1 MTILYEKQNPVRNVI
16 VVKCQNTE
24 SIILLYSN
32 DDKYKSSKIICQF
45 ILCLNFMSLISFTM
59 CLY

>member
-1 MTILYEKQNPVRNVI
+1 MTILYEKQNPLRNVI
-16 VVKCQNTE
+16 VVKCQNTK

-32 DDKYKSSKIICQF
+32 DDKYKSSKIICWF
-45 ILCLNFMSLISFTM
+45 ISCLNFMSLISFTM